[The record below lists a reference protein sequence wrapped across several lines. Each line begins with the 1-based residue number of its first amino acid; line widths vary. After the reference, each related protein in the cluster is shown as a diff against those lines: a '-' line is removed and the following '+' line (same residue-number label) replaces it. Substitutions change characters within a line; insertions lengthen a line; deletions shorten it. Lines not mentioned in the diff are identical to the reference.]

1 MTFVVD
7 GTNGLTF
14 NNSTTQ
20 ASAGVVLQIVSGTY
34 STLTSIASTSFTDTG
49 LSLAITPKFSTSK
62 ILVMV
67 SQPITFGRTLNAI
80 NGYYQLLRGSSS
92 IFNGGRSFGMYVNN
106 ATDFDNTSIL
116 NSIYL
121 DIPATT
127 SSTTYKTQAKLS
139 TTANSANATF
149 QNDGAVASI
158 TLLEIAG

>member
-1 MTFVVD
+1 MSLILD

-67 SQPITFGRTLNAI
+67 SQPVYFLRTLNAI
-80 NGYYQLLRGSSS
+80 NGYYQLLRGSSA
-92 IFNGGRSFGMYVNN
+92 IFNGGRSFGMYVNT
-106 ATDFDNTSIL
+106 ATDFDNTQTL
-116 NSIYL
+116 NCIYL
-121 DIPATT
+121 DSPATT

-139 TTANSANATF
+139 TTANSASAVF
-149 QNDGAVASI
+149 QSDSAVASI
-158 TLLEIAG
+158 TLLEIA

>member
-1 MTFVVD
+1 MALTLD

-20 ASAGVVLQIVSGTY
+20 ASAGVVLQVVSSTY
-34 STLTSIASTSFTDTG
+34 STSTSIASTSFTDTG

-67 SQPITFGRTLNAI
+67 SQPVSFLRTLNAI
-80 NGYYQLLRGSSS
+80 NGYYQLLRGASA
-92 IFNGGRSFGMYVNN
+92 IFNGGRSFGMYVNT
-106 ATDFDNTSIL
+106 ATDFDNTQIL

-121 DIPATT
+121 DSPATT

-139 TTANSANATF
+139 TTANSATAVF
-149 QNDGAVASI
+149 QNDSAVASI